1 MTETSSSDS
10 VLTKQRRIALL
21 AAQSPQMAFTSLN
34 HYLDIAWLHEAFRR
48 TRKDGAT
55 GVDGQTWH
63 DYEANLE
70 ENLQSLL
77 NRAKDG
83 TYRAPPVRRVHI
95 PKGGSTTETRPIGIP
110 TIEDKVLQR
119 AVVMLLEVVYRWDFH
134 HCSYGFRRGY
144 SAHQALDDFWKQ
156 AMKHRIK
163 WVLDVDIRKFFDTL
177 DHGHLRDLL
186 KRRVR
191 DGVIL
196 RLIGKW
202 LHAGVLEEDVL
213 TYPDAGTPQGG
224 VISPLLANVY
234 LHYVL
239 DQWFHTEVL
248 PRLRGPAFLIRY
260 ADDFVAGFTNE
271 EDARRV
277 LEVLPKRFGK
287 YGLTIHP
294 EKTRLVPFEQP
305 RGRNQPPRD
314 DRPGTF
320 DFLGFTHYWA
330 QSRKGNWVI
339 KRKTASSRFTR
350 AVAAISEWCR
360 KNRHRPLAE
369 QHQALCQKL
378 RGHFGYYG
386 ITSNSPALA
395 RFRNE
400 VTWIWFKWLR
410 RRNNRRPQWS
420 WFDRLLK
427 RYILPWPKVTHS
439 AYRAANS

>member
-1 MTETSSSDS
+1 MSEASNSES

-21 AAQSPQMAFTSLN
+21 AAQSPPMAFTSLN
-34 HYLDIAWLHEAFRR
+34 HHLDIEWLHEAFRR

-55 GVDGQTWH
+55 GIDGQTWH

-77 NRAKDG
+77 KRAKNG

-95 PKGGSTTETRPIGIP
+95 PKGTSKTETRPIGIP

-119 AVVMLLEVVYRWDFH
+119 AVVMILEAVYQWDFLP
-134 HCSYGFRRGY
+134 CSYGFRRGY

-156 AMKHRIK
+156 AMEQRIK
-163 WVLDVDIRKFFDTL
+163 WVLEVDIRKFFDTL

-186 KRRVR
+186 KHRVR

-202 LHAGVLEEDVL
+202 LQAGVLEEDVL
-213 TYPDAGTPQGG
+213 THPETGTPQGG

-239 DQWFHTEVL
+239 DQWFHSEVL
-248 PRLRGPAFLIRY
+248 PRLRGGAFLIRY
-260 ADDFVAGFTNE
+260 ADDFVIGFTRE

-294 EKTRLVPFEQP
+294 EKTRLVPFGRP
-305 RGRNQPPRD
+305 RGQTKPPRD
-314 DRPGTF
+314 NRPGTF

-330 QSRKGNWVI
+330 QSRSGNWVI

-350 AVAAISEWCR
+350 AVAAISQWCR
-360 KNRHRPLAE
+360 KNRHRPVAD
-369 QHQALCQKL
+369 QHKELCQKL
-378 RGHFGYYG
+378 RGHFNYYG
-386 ITSNSPALA
+386 ITSNSSALS

-400 VTWIWFKWLR
+400 VIWLWYKWLS
-410 RRNNRRPQWS
+410 RRNSQRPKWS
-420 WFDRLLK
+420 WFNRLLK
-427 RYILPWPKVTHS
+427 RYALPPAKVIHS
-439 AYRAANS
+439 TYRVAKS